1 MSNPIYIECTD
12 GSAYTADHLICTVSL
27 GVLKEKHL
35 NLFEPFLPY
44 EKIKMIDGLMIGTVD
59 KIFIEFEA
67 PFWPE
72 EWEGFSL
79 LWRPDELKLIRN
91 DPINGSWL
99 EGLMGFFRVSFQPN
113 ILCGWI
119 TGPMARIMEQKSDE
133 EIKIGAM
140 KIIRMFLKS
149 WNVPDPKA
157 FIR

>member
-1 MSNPIYIECTD
+1 M
-12 GSAYTADHLICTVSL
+12 
-27 GVLKEKHL
+27 LKEKHL
-35 NLFEPFLPY
+35 NLFEPFLPN
-44 EKIKMIDGLMIGTVD
+44 EKIKTIDGLMIGTVD

-79 LWRPDELKLIRN
+79 LWRPEELKLIRN
-91 DPINGSWL
+91 DPVNGSWL

-113 ILCGWI
+113 ILCGWV

-133 EIKIGAM
+133 EVKNGVM

-157 FIR
+157 FTR